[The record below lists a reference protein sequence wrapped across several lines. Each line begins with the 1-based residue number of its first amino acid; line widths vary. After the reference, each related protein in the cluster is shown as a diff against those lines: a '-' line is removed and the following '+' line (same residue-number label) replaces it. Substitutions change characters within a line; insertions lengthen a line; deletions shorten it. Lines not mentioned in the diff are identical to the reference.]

1 MKHLKHVFVLFAF
14 CLFAGQPLAGLAAQ
28 SQSPALDFQTA
39 LFAPAP
45 AHASLYSYA
54 DVYRLTVAGPAMAG
68 FPLAAA
74 PAIADSAMRVANAE
88 FQSAGYVFSIRPV
101 TERDRWMLL
110 ACGLAVA
117 LWVARRRL
125 SPPL

>member
-1 MKHLKHVFVLFAF
+1 MKHLKHVFALFAL
-14 CLFAGQPLAGLAAQ
+14 CLFAGQPLAAD
-28 SQSPALDFQTA
+28 SPAVDFQIA
-39 LFAPAP
+39 LFAPVP

-68 FPLAAA
+68 FPLATTIEA
-74 PAIADSAMRVANAE
+74 PALADSAVRVANAE
-88 FQSAGYVFSIRPV
+88 LQAAGFAFSIRPAS
-101 TERDRWMLL
+101 ERDRWMLL

-125 SPPL
+125 SHPL